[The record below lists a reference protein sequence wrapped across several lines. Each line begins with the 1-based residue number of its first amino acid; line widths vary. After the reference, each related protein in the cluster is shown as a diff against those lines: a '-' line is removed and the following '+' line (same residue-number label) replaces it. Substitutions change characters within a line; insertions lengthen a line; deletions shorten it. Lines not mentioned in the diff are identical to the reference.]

1 MNKGL
6 RLDYV
11 LCSKSLFGDGLRER
25 MGKQKRGKDGPVAA
39 AEGIVVR
46 DCFQLDKTTV
56 GLSDHCP
63 VGVTLHLPT

>member
-1 MNKGL
+1 
-6 RLDYV
+6 
-11 LCSKSLFGDGLRER
+11 